1 MKQPTML
8 EGRPQASAE
17 ALWAMLDDLPVRISF
32 IDRER
37 RLRYANRQYATFIGL
52 PLSEILGKTVAEIY
66 GEQEAAKLHPFGDRA
81 LRGETVA
88 WEGWVWF
95 PRGIQRY
102 VRRTYK
108 PHWED
113 GKRVAG
119 YFVLVSDITEHRQA
133 ETEQQR
139 LAQLLR
145 DAIESISNGFAVYDG
160 SDRLVACNTAF
171 ASLFR
176 VEPQSLVGTSIEELF
191 SRAQLRMR
199 SFDGRLATDGSP
211 SLEQALQRLREADHQ
226 PVDIEL
232 DNGQWLQIT
241 SHPTADGGRVY
252 IRTDITRLKNTEAL
266 LRDSERRFRD
276 IVERN
281 PLPVWVNEIESG
293 RILYESPA
301 ASTLVGRNTQ
311 DAGPGRATDY
321 YADIADR
328 TDYLRKLRE
337 HGEVDGYELRLK
349 KVDGTEFWA
358 SITARIFRHEGR
370 ELAVVSMV
378 DLTERKAREAEL
390 RQARE
395 TLEDAIESLAEG
407 FALWDA
413 DRRLVMCNQRYKDF
427 NYLSADTLVPGVRW
441 EDFMRAG
448 AERGQYVDAIGRVE
462 EYVQERKKMRAALV
476 SHYEFQQSD
485 GRWFT
490 GSVRRTRQGGLVV
503 IRVDS
508 TERKRMEQALRESE
522 ARFRSITIAHP
533 VPMAISTFTGKM
545 LYVSQPFADLFGMS
559 VEEALKQP
567 AVEYYKSP
575 EGRAAFVEALRR
587 TGSVD
592 SYEVEARRKD
602 GSIFWASL
610 TARRSV
616 FEGQDAI
623 VTGFIDLTER
633 RAAEQELAR
642 QREALHQSEKLN
654 ALGGLLA
661 GVAHELNNPL
671 SVVVGQSLLLRDADT
686 DAKTQRRAERIANA
700 ADRCSRIVKTFLAMA
715 RQNTPS
721 YREANLNDIVESAL
735 GITEYALRS
744 ADIEIRRKLAEELPP
759 VWGDPDQLTQVVMN
773 LIINAEQAMADKIG
787 KRSLEIVTSIEDND
801 NRVQLKLRDSGPGI
815 APEIRTRI
823 FEPFFTTKGV
833 GVGTG
838 VGLSVSHAIVD
849 AHQGT
854 IEVESEAGK
863 GAMFVVSL
871 PRAQQSAAQTGLA
884 PANETPRVRRKVLV
898 VDDEPEVR
906 EVLADILSLDG
917 HQIEA
922 ASSGNAALRILAHE
936 NFDLIL
942 SDMRMPDV
950 DGPGLYTRIKN
961 AYPHL
966 VDRIIFITGDALGP
980 SIRAFLDQTG
990 LPCLEKPFDP
1000 KEVRQLVG
1008 QIGTSVDAAK

>member
-1 MKQPTML
+1 MP
-8 EGRPQASAE
+8 EERPQASAE
-17 ALWAMLDDLPVRISF
+17 SLWAVLDDLPVRISY

-52 PLSEILGKTVAEIY
+52 PLSDILGKTVAEIY
-66 GEQEAAKLHPFGDRA
+66 GKEEEARLRPFSDRA
-81 LRGETVA
+81 LRGETVD
-88 WEGWVWF
+88 WEGWVRF
-95 PRGIQRY
+95 PGGIRRY
-102 VRRTYK
+102 VQRTYK
-108 PHWED
+108 PHRQD
-113 GKRVAG
+113 TKRVAG
-119 YFVLVSDITEHRQA
+119 YFVLVSDTTEHRQA
-133 ETEQQR
+133 ETEQHR

-145 DAIESISNGFAVYDG
+145 DAIENIPNGFAVYDA
-160 SDRLVACNTAF
+160 SERLVACNVAF
-171 ASLFR
+171 ASLFG
-176 VEPQSLVGTSIEELF
+176 VEPQSLVGASTADLV

-199 SFDGRLATDGSP
+199 SFDGRPAGDDGP
-211 SLEQALQRLREADHQ
+211 SLKQALQRLREADHE
-226 PVDIEL
+226 PVDMEL

-241 SHPTADGGRVY
+241 SHPTAGGGRVY

-311 DAGPGRATDY
+311 GAGPGRATDY

-328 TDYLRKLRE
+328 SDYLRKLRE
-337 HGEVDGYELRLK
+337 HGEVDGYELRLR

-407 FALWDA
+407 FVLWDA
-413 DRRLVMCNQRYKDF
+413 DSRLVMCNQRYKDF
-427 NYLSADTLVPGVRW
+427 NYLSADMLVPGVRW

-462 EYVQERKKMRAALV
+462 EYVRERKKMRAALV

-485 GRWFT
+485 DRWLT

-503 IRVDS
+503 IRVDA

-533 VPMAISTFTGKM
+533 VPLAISTYGGKM
-545 LYVSQPFADLFGMS
+545 LYVSQPFADLFRMS
-559 VEEALKQP
+559 VEEALKKP
-567 AVEYYKSP
+567 AVEYYKTP
-575 EGRAAFVEALRR
+575 EGRAGFIEALRE

-592 SYEVEARRKD
+592 GFEVETIRSD

-610 TARRSV
+610 TARRSM

-633 RAAEQELAR
+633 RAAERELAR

-671 SVVVGQSLLLRDADT
+671 SVVVGQSLLLRDAAT
-686 DAKTQRRAERIANA
+686 DPKTQRGAERIANA

-721 YREANLNDIVESAL
+721 YTEANLNDIVESAL

-744 ADIEIRRKLAEELPP
+744 ADIEVRRNLADDLPP
-759 VWGDPDQLTQVVMN
+759 VWGDSDQLTQVVMN
-773 LIINAEQAMADKIG
+773 LLINAEQAMAEKIG
-787 KRSLEIVTSIEDND
+787 KRSLEITTSTEDD
-801 NRVQLKLRDSGPGI
+801 GKRVRLSVRDSGPGI

-854 IEVESEAGK
+854 IGVESTLGK
-863 GAMFVVSL
+863 GATFVITL
-871 PRAQQSAAQTGLA
+871 PQAQRRPAQSGLA
-884 PANETPRVRRKVLV
+884 PVAEAPCVPRRVLV

-906 EVLADILSLDG
+906 ELLADILSLDG
-917 HQIEA
+917 HQIEV
-922 ASSGNAALRILAHE
+922 ASSGNAALRILAHKD
-936 NFDLIL
+936 FDIIL

-966 VDRIIFITGDALGP
+966 IDRLIFITGDALGP
-980 SIRAFLDQTG
+980 SVRAFLEQTG

-1000 KEVRQLVG
+1000 KEVRQV
-1008 QIGTSVDAAK
+1008 IGHMRSGVDAAE

>member
-1 MKQPTML
+1 MRQPTTPD
-8 EGRPQASAE
+8 GRPQASAE
-17 ALWAMLDDLPVRISF
+17 ALWAVLDDLPVRISF
-32 IDRER
+32 VDREG

-52 PLSEILGKTVAEIY
+52 PVSEILGKTVAEIY
-66 GEQEAAKLHPFGDRA
+66 GEEEEAILRPFGDRA
-81 LRGETVA
+81 LNGETVE
-88 WEGWVWF
+88 WEGWVQF
-95 PRGIQRY
+95 PGSTRRY
-102 VRRTYK
+102 VQRTYK
-108 PHWED
+108 PHRED
-113 GKRVAG
+113 AGRVAG
-119 YFVLVSDITEHRQA
+119 YFVLVRDITEHRQA

-139 LAQLLR
+139 LSQLLR
-145 DAIESISNGFAVYDG
+145 DAIESISNGFAVYDS
-160 SDRLVACNTAF
+160 SDRLVVCNTAF

-176 VEPQSLVGTSIEELF
+176 VEPQSLVGASTEELF
-191 SRAQLRMR
+191 SRAHLRMR
-199 SFDGRLATDGSP
+199 SFDGRPAGDDSP
-211 SLEQALQRLREADHQ
+211 SLKQALQRLREADHQ
-226 PVDIEL
+226 PVDMEL

-241 SHPTADGGRVY
+241 SHPTIDGGRVY

-301 ASTLVGRNTQ
+301 ASLLVGRNTR
-311 DAGPGRATDY
+311 DAEPGRATDY

-358 SITARIFRHEGR
+358 SITARIFRHDGR

-407 FALWDA
+407 FCLWDA
-413 DRRLVMCNQRYKDF
+413 DGRLVMCNQRYKDF
-427 NYLSADTLVPGVRW
+427 NYLSAETLVTGVRW

-462 EYVQERKKMRAALV
+462 EYVQERIKMRAAMV

-503 IRVDS
+503 IRVDN

-567 AVEYYKSP
+567 AVEYYNSP
-575 EGRAAFVEALRR
+575 EGRAAFIEALRR

-592 SYEVEARRKD
+592 GYEVEARRKD
-602 GSIFWASL
+602 GSIFWTSL
-610 TARRSV
+610 TARRSI
-616 FEGQDAI
+616 FEGQEAI

-633 RAAEQELAR
+633 RVAERELAH

-671 SVVVGQSLLLRDADT
+671 SVVVGQSLLLRDAET
-686 DAKTQRRAERIANA
+686 DAKTRRRAERIANA

-715 RQNTPS
+715 RQNRPS
-721 YREANLNDIVESAL
+721 YREADLNDIVESAL

-744 ADIEIRRKLAEELPP
+744 ADIEVRRNLAGDLPP

-787 KRSLEIVTSIEDND
+787 KRSLEISTSIQGNSD
-801 NRVQLKLRDSGPGI
+801 RVQLSLRDSGPGI
-815 APEIRTRI
+815 APEMRTRI
-823 FEPFFTTKGV
+823 FEPFFTTKEV

-854 IEVESEAGK
+854 IEVESEPGK
-863 GAMFVVSL
+863 GATFVVSL
-871 PRAQQSAAQTGLA
+871 PRAQQSAAASAVA
-884 PANETPRVRRKVLV
+884 PINEAPPVRRKVLV

-906 EVLADILSLDG
+906 EVLVDILSLDG
-917 HQIEA
+917 HEIEV

-936 NFDLIL
+936 NFDVIL

-966 VDRIIFITGDALGP
+966 IDRIIFVTGDALGP
-980 SIRAFLDQTG
+980 SNRAFLDQTG

-1000 KEVRQLVG
+1000 NEVRQAIR
-1008 QIGTSVDAAK
+1008 QMRIGIDAAE

>member
-1 MKQPTML
+1 MPK
-8 EGRPQASAE
+8 GRPRASAE
-17 ALWAMLDDLPVRISF
+17 ALWAVLDDLPVRISF

-37 RLRYANRQYATFIGL
+37 RLRYANRRYATFIGR
-52 PLSEILGKTVAEIY
+52 PLSEIVGKTVAEIY
-66 GEQEAAKLHPFGDRA
+66 GEEEEAKLRPFGDRA
-81 LRGETVA
+81 LHGETVD
-88 WEGWVWF
+88 WEGWVRF
-95 PRGIQRY
+95 PGGIQRY
-102 VRRTYK
+102 VQRTYK
-108 PHWED
+108 PHWENTN
-113 GKRVAG
+113 RVAG
-119 YFVLVSDITEHRQA
+119 YFVLVRDTTEHRQA

-145 DAIESISNGFAVYDG
+145 DAIESIPNGFAVYDAAEC
-160 SDRLVACNTAF
+160 LVACNSAF
-171 ASLFR
+171 ASLFG
-176 VEPQSLVGTSIEELF
+176 VEPQSLVGASTADLVG
-191 SRAQLRMR
+191 RAQLRMR
-199 SFDGRLATDGSP
+199 SFDGRPATDDSP
-211 SLEQALQRLREADHQ
+211 SLKQALQRLREADHQ

-232 DNGQWLQIT
+232 DSGQWLQIT

-301 ASTLVGRNTQ
+301 ASLLVGRN
-311 DAGPGRATDY
+311 AKNSGPGRATDY
-321 YADIADR
+321 YVDIADR

-337 HGEVDGYELRLK
+337 QGEVDGYELRLK

-370 ELAVVSMV
+370 ELAVVSIV

-407 FALWDA
+407 FVLWDA
-413 DRRLVMCNQRYKDF
+413 DNRLVMCNQRYKDF
-427 NYLSADTLVPGVRW
+427 NYLSADTLVPGARW
-441 EDFMRAG
+441 EDFVRAG
-448 AERGQYVDAIGRVE
+448 AERGQYPDAIGRVE
-462 EYVQERKKMRAALV
+462 EYLRERKKLRASLP

-485 GRWFT
+485 NRWLT

-503 IRVDS
+503 IRMDI

-533 VPMAISTFTGKM
+533 VPLAISTFTGKM
-545 LYVSQPFADLFGMS
+545 LYVSQPFADLFRIS
-559 VEEALKQP
+559 VEEALKKP
-567 AVEYYKSP
+567 AVEYYKGP
-575 EGRAAFVEALRR
+575 EGRAAFIEALHQ

-592 SYEVEARRKD
+592 GYEVEARRKD
-602 GSIFWASL
+602 GSIFWTSL
-610 TARRSV
+610 TARRSI

-623 VTGFIDLTER
+623 VTGFIDLTDR
-633 RAAEQELAR
+633 RAAERELAR

-686 DAKTQRRAERIANA
+686 DPKTRRRAERIANA

-721 YREANLNDIVESAL
+721 YSEANLNDIVESAL

-744 ADIEIRRKLAEELPP
+744 TDIEVRRNLSGELPP
-759 VWGDPDQLTQVVMN
+759 VWGDSDQLTQVVMN
-773 LIINAEQAMADKIG
+773 LIVNAEQAMADKIG
-787 KRSLEIVTSIEDND
+787 KRSLEIATGIHDNG
-801 NRVQLKLRDSGPGI
+801 NRVQLSLRDSGPGI
-815 APEIRTRI
+815 TPEIRTRI
-823 FEPFFTTKGV
+823 FEPFFTTKEV

-838 VGLSVSHAIVD
+838 LGLSVSHAIVE

-854 IEVESEAGK
+854 IEVESEPGK
-863 GAMFVVSL
+863 GTTFIISL
-871 PRAQQSAAQTGLA
+871 PRAQQSAAESSLA
-884 PANETPRVRRKVLV
+884 PANDTPCVQRKVLV

-917 HQIEA
+917 HEIEV
-922 ASSGNAALRILAHE
+922 ASSGNAALRILAHK
-936 NFDLIL
+936 NFDIIL

-966 VDRIIFITGDALGP
+966 IDRIIFITGDALGP
-980 SIRAFLDQTG
+980 SVRTFLDQTG

-1000 KEVRQLVG
+1000 NEVRQVIR
-1008 QIGTSVDAAK
+1008 QMRIGVNAPE